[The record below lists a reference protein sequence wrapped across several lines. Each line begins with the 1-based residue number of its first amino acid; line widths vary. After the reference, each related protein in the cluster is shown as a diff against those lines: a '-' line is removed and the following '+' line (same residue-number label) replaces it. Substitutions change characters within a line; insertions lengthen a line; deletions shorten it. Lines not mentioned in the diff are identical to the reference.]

1 MIVRLIL
8 SFLICLLLPPLLA
21 SFISLGG
28 ANIGVV
34 ELTLLYIIVTGC
46 VIYSWRYS
54 KRKKNAASHG
64 RKPMPDTNRHRLHH
78 LPDGMSI
85 EQPARPF
92 SPWFRHALLADARRS
107 AQPTSPPPSRLS
119 RGARNERPESKPPTA
134 EQQTRP
140 QAPDPVS

>member
-34 ELTLLYIIVTGC
+34 ELTLFYIIVTGC
-46 VIYSWRYS
+46 VICSWRYS

-64 RKPMPDTNRHRLHH
+64 RKSMPDDDEHR
-78 LPDGMSI
+78 
-85 EQPARPF
+85 
-92 SPWFRHALLADARRS
+92 
-107 AQPTSPPPSRLS
+107 
-119 RGARNERPESKPPTA
+119 
-134 EQQTRP
+134 
-140 QAPDPVS
+140 

>member
-54 KRKKNAASHG
+54 KRK
-64 RKPMPDTNRHRLHH
+64 
-78 LPDGMSI
+78 
-85 EQPARPF
+85 
-92 SPWFRHALLADARRS
+92 
-107 AQPTSPPPSRLS
+107 
-119 RGARNERPESKPPTA
+119 
-134 EQQTRP
+134 
-140 QAPDPVS
+140 